1 MNYIN
6 IKVLATLFLG
16 ILMFACGSP
25 SEEVQ
30 EDVAEMIDQNSL
42 YGVIDYQFP
51 VLTPAARQQIDEW
64 TVFSDF
70 EDEAKKINGTTLS
83 VLKTTT
89 ERLLT
94 HTDSLTSKFP
104 DTLNTLAISTRLI
117 LVKTRSHVLEQE
129 LKRDR
134 MDSTKI
140 QNDIRELNAAVKNF
154 IIRLNEEFRKN
165 AIDMQL
171 QENEKNE
178 LEKQQ
183 RFLDSVFKAELQDN
197 EN

>member
-6 IKVLATLFLG
+6 IRVLAILVLG
-16 ILMFACGSP
+16 LIIYACGSP
-25 SEEVQ
+25 SEELQ
-30 EDVAEMIDQNSL
+30 EEDTEMIDQNSR
-42 YGVIDYQFP
+42 YGVLDYQFP
-51 VLTPAARQQIDEW
+51 VLSTAARQQIDEW
-64 TVFSDF
+64 TIFSDF
-70 EDEAKKINGTTLS
+70 EDEAKKINGSTLAD
-83 VLKTTT
+83 LKTTT

-94 HTDSLTSKFP
+94 HTDSLASKFP

-129 LKRDR
+129 LNRDR
-134 MDSTKI
+134 LDSAKI
-140 QNDIRELNAAVKNF
+140 QNDIRELNTSVKNF
-154 IIRLNEEFRKN
+154 IFRLNAEFKKN

-183 RFLDSVFKAELQDN
+183 RFLDSVFKAELEDN